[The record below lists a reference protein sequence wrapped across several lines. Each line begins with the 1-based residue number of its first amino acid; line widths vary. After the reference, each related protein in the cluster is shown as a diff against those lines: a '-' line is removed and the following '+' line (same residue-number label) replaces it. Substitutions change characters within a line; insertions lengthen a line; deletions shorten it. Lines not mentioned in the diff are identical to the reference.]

1 MRPPDHPCLLSQP
14 RQLSSHTTALLHTSL
29 AQHRS
34 GADKVSIGSDA
45 VEAAE
50 QYYASGCKLAGNTA
64 IEEISK
70 VYGKQAVVVSIDPR
84 RVYVSDPA
92 ETPHTCVKASKPGPN
107 GERWCW
113 WQCTVMGGREGRD
126 IDAVQVG
133 VDVSAVLF
141 VVPAAASMLGVRKLK
156 SDGLEWCC

>member
-1 MRPPDHPCLLSQP
+1 MNAAHHLCYVHSTCVLM
-14 RQLSSHTTALLHTSL
+14 HALLLTSV
-29 AQHRS
+29 QPPPPCCRS

-50 QYYASGCKLAGNTA
+50 QYYAAGCQLSGTTA
-64 IEEISK
+64 IEEISR

-92 ETPHTCVKASKPGPN
+92 DTPHTCVKASSPGPN

-113 WQCTVMGGREGRD
+113 WQCTVKGGREGRD

-133 VDVSAVLF
+133 
-141 VVPAAASMLGVRKLK
+141 
-156 SDGLEWCC
+156 LEALET